1 MHTYTGLYTAIQS
14 YAGLYWAILGYTGL
28 YTALQSYT
36 ELYRERLKGE
46 GAGASKMK
54 LRACAVVSFK
64 VRIN

>member
-1 MHTYTGLYTAIQS
+1 MHTYTGLYTAI
-14 YAGLYWAILGYTGL
+14 LGYTQL
-28 YTALQSYT
+28 YRAIQSYT